1 MSSRFSVVLISIIA
15 LFSGLVASVAP
26 ANSILMKVV
35 NHAGAPI
42 ELFWIDTYKN
52 DGTLIKQTT
61 KPIRNGTDASINSYD
76 THQFM
81 VKFLKPIKGA
91 QVKFTKGPREETV
104 LVTYDA
110 SNNEMKAKQM
120 TKFNDIIET
129 VNAATQ
135 SCADLKGEKLS
146 ACIAN
151 GIMDD
156 IQAITDA
163 KTQMSK
169 YRDLMSS
176 RLRNYTCEDP
186 KMNSTE
192 PLRSYDQSILGKKL
206 TFDVLFGKNCDFF
219 FYSQSF

>member
-1 MSSRFSVVLISIIA
+1 MSHRLSLALIALVGLISSI
-15 LFSGLVASVAP
+15 VATVAP

-61 KPIRNGTDASINSYD
+61 KPIRNGTDTSINSYD

-81 VKFLKPIKGA
+81 VKFLKPVKGA
-91 QVKFTKGPREETV
+91 QVRFTKGPREETV
-104 LVTYDA
+104 LVNYDPDT
-110 SNNEMKAKQM
+110 NEMTVKQT
-120 TKFNDIIET
+120 TKFNDILET
-129 VNAATQ
+129 VNEATK

-163 KTQMSK
+163 KTQMGK
-169 YRDLMSS
+169 YRDLIAS

-186 KMNSTE
+186 LMNSSE
-192 PLRSYDQSILGKKL
+192 PIRSFDHSILGKKL
-206 TFDVLFGKNCDFF
+206 TFDVLFGK
-219 FYSQSF
+219 